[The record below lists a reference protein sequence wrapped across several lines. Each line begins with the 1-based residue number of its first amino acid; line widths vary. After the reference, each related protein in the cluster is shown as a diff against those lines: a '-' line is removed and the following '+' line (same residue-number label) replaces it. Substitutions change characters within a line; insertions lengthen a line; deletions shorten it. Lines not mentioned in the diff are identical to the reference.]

1 MDSLNEKKYLMKCLN
16 ADFYTESGRLVKGID
31 IEIQKGEFIFILSA
45 EDGLENQVL
54 HFLAGFL
61 NPSGG
66 EMLYSKNNFKRD
78 ICFVKNDMEYPLSV
92 LDVIVGSER
101 GGLFDFSKKKQVNA
115 KAREMLAKTN
125 MQDAE
130 KRKFSELS
138 TGEKRTVLIAKALF
152 SSADTVFPE
161 CPTSGLDILGAK
173 KINSLLKSC
182 GKTVICSELDIN
194 NAIEWADKI
203 LVCSYESFFFGT
215 PKEFIEIYG

>member
-1 MDSLNEKKYLMKCLN
+1 MNDLNDNKFLMKCQN
-16 ADFYTESGRLVKGID
+16 AEFYTESGKLVKGLD
-31 IEIQKGEFIFILSA
+31 IEIKKGECIYILSS
-45 EDGLENQVL
+45 EDGLEDQVL
-54 HFLAGFL
+54 LFLAGFI
-61 NPSGG
+61 NPARG
-66 EMLYSKNNFKRD
+66 EISYGKNNFKRD

-138 TGEKRTVLIAKALF
+138 TGEKRRVLIAKALF
-152 SSADTVFPE
+152 SSADTVFLE
-161 CPTSGLDILGAK
+161 CPTSGLDILSAK

-194 NAIEWADKI
+194 NALEWADKI
-203 LVCSYESFFFGT
+203 LVCSYDDFFFGT
-215 PKEFIEIYG
+215 PQEFIELYC